1 MHKMRLT
8 NTAVIKNTFY
18 MKLFVNSQ
26 GKDYHI
32 ASVGTGKRATGNFKD
47 CVFHGYSPWQLIYQE
62 FITSRLLLVFAFQ
75 FLSRCEEDFTCLG
88 IEVLFIKIKPSRK
101 F

>member
-1 MHKMRLT
+1 MRLT

-18 MKLFVNSQ
+18 MKLFVKSQ

-47 CVFHGYSPWQLIYQE
+47 CVFHGYSPWQLIY
-62 FITSRLLLVFAFQ
+62 
-75 FLSRCEEDFTCLG
+75 
-88 IEVLFIKIKPSRK
+88 
-101 F
+101 